1 MPFKVM
7 NSKHTLKLGLVAE
20 DKNYNIF
27 CFGYNFYEPMLMKQF
42 ENKFIEHYYD
52 NEIGFDTFTQFQR
65 RLRARLNLKYPYWRQ
80 IYETE
85 LRTKGIDF
93 MLNKDLKETFVREL
107 EGSNE
112 RNSNHSSTTNGEYNS
127 NNLSSS
133 DYKESSVD
141 NGNASLN
148 EDDLTSINKG
158 NNTNSENTNSSS
170 SSQGDNNSLGINKET
185 ESTTLISQGNIGVTS
200 SAELLEKWRSVIIN
214 LDELI
219 IKDCRP
225 LFLSIL

>member
-1 MPFKVM
+1 MPYKMM
-7 NSKHTLKLGLVAE
+7 NSKYTLKLGLVAE
-20 DKNYNIF
+20 DKNYDIF
-27 CFGYNFYEPMLMKQF
+27 CFDYNFYEPMLMKQF
-42 ENKFIEHYYD
+42 EEKFIEHYYD

-80 IYETE
+80 LYETE
-85 LRTKGIDF
+85 LRSKGIDF
-93 MLNKDLKETFVREL
+93 MLNKDLKETFIREL

-112 RNSNHSSTTNGEYNS
+112 RNSNHSSVANGEYNS
-127 NNLSSS
+127 NGSSS
-133 DYKESSVD
+133 NDYKESSVD
-141 NGNASLN
+141 NGNASLDD
-148 EDDLTSINKG
+148 DDLTTINKG
-158 NNTNSENTNSSS
+158 NNINSENTNSSS
-170 SSQGDNNSLGINKET
+170 TSQGDNNSTGTNKET
-185 ESTTLISQGNIGVTS
+185 ETTTLLSQGNIGTTS